1 MIPMDRPLFE
11 KEEKG
16 MKYQFGQRKCPPYTI
31 TNNYR

>member
-16 MKYQFGQRKCPPYTI
+16 MKYQFGQRKVPTSWTYH
-31 TNNYR
+31 Y